1 MRCMCDLVSFSF
13 SEHYLRGEMLDN
25 RIKPKIFVPFI
36 ERGFIF
42 VQYSQKN
49 QRWCFSLP
57 LILFWF
63 TPCGQAR
70 RYRAKRVRHR
80 IGLSCN
86 AKRPENIIENAF
98 TLLDF
103 RGNRACRNSVMA
115 YVFFTARDPAEDLSH
130 MREDLLA
137 AVKISENRCN
147 PQRARRPMDL

>member
-1 MRCMCDLVSFSF
+1 MRCYIISEQQKIGRLAQLARAPAWRAGGQRFKSVSA
-13 SEHYLRGEMLDN
+13 H
-25 RIKPKIFVPFI
+25 
-36 ERGFIF
+36 
-42 VQYSQKN
+42 QKN

-86 AKRPENIIENAF
+86 AKRPENIIESAF

-115 YVFFTARDPAEDLSH
+115 YVFFTVRDPAEDLSH